1 MIVSSRIVDYINSL
15 AEYNSDY
22 IEDIRVRAIADNV
35 PIIRRESES
44 LIKSLLY
51 MKQPEKIL
59 EVGTA
64 VAYSTLVMAEAMR
77 GKASIITIENYEKRI
92 DIAKKH
98 IAESKYGSSIRLI
111 AEDAAKALQDLVN
124 EQESFDFIFMDAAKA
139 QYINWLPM
147 IIKLMSERAVL
158 CSDNVL
164 QDGDIVQS
172 RYVIE
177 RRDRSM
183 HSRLRK
189 YLYKITHSD
198 ELSTSILAIGDGVAI
213 SVLKKI

>member
-1 MIVSSRIVDYINSL
+1 MIVDSRIVDYINSL
-15 AEYNSDY
+15 VEYNSDY
-22 IEDIRVRAIADNV
+22 IEEIRAKAIADNV

-44 LIKSLLY
+44 FIKSLLY
-51 MKQPEKIL
+51 MKKPAKIL

-64 VAYSTLVMAEAMR
+64 VAYSTLVMAETMQ
-77 GKASIITIENYEKRI
+77 GMSSITTIENYEKRI

-98 IAESKYGSSIRLI
+98 IAESKYGSVIRLI
-111 AEDAAKALQDLVN
+111 AEDATKALEDLVK
-124 EQESFDFIFMDAAKA
+124 EQESYDFIFMDAAKA
-139 QYINWLPM
+139 QYINWLPLIM
-147 IIKLMSERAVL
+147 KLMSEEAVL

-177 RRDRSM
+177 RRDRSI
-183 HSRLRK
+183 HSRLRE
-189 YLYKITHSD
+189 YLYKLTHID
-198 ELSTSILAIGDGVAI
+198 EFTTSILAIGDGVAL